1 MENREMAVS
10 GARTCFVKADAGE
23 YPVPK
28 EVDRCYFFNPF
39 SIEILQKVLAR
50 IYESFY
56 EHPREIQLLFYYP
69 ADAYVSYLMTEE
81 QLMFSD
87 EIDCMD
93 LFEGENPREKILVF
107 EII

>member
-1 MENREMAVS
+1 MNIREKYS
-10 GARTCFVKADAGE
+10 CFFII
-23 YPVPK
+23 
-28 EVDRCYFFNPF
+28 RRMLN
-39 SIEILQKVLAR
+39 
-50 IYESFY
+50 
-56 EHPREIQLLFYYP
+56 
-69 ADAYVSYLMTEE
+69 VSYLMTEE

>member
-1 MENREMAVS
+1 MDS
-10 GARTCFVKADAGE
+10 AGI
-23 YPVPK
+23 P
-28 EVDRCYFFNPF
+28 CYFFNPF

-107 EII
+107 EIV